1 MLALTAYSSSSSL
14 RMLLG
19 QDLIH
24 LSRNCSEIEQ
34 LLPQMAAMIGR
45 ALGVEVCLLVVGRN
59 EQNPLQSVLWTEGKT
74 TLLSTTARF
83 WHQPWVERT
92 KFSSV
97 SVLSHPLATGSR
109 KWKLTQEITLVSG
122 LSLRTE
128 FQGSMN
134 GMIILGSSKARYW
147 SEEEQDLKEI
157 QDALAIAYY
166 IIQTQMT
173 IPTRSLGSE
182 ESPLFRVWIEAT
194 RQQLEQQR
202 QWNQQLIHNIVTIM
216 SDQTRNPLA
225 TIRMGIEMLRKRP
238 PSPEVLTQRLDMMEQ
253 QWRKLNDINEKILQ
267 LRTLKCDQN
276 SLVFQSVNL
285 IAFLE
290 SFLTRY
296 QEEGAAIASRR
307 REIKTKWP
315 EETVF
320 VNVDINC
327 LKKILQELITNA
339 EKFALPHTPIQLEIQ
354 DHLETDSNKVTVYCR
369 NFSHHIPPKHL
380 KYLFDPFYREQ
391 WTIDDAIP
399 GIGLGLTIT
408 KTLVEQLNGTID
420 VICEPTDSPDF
431 CSIVFVLA
439 LPKKSLAK

>member
-1 MLALTAYSSSSSL
+1 MLALPAYSSSFSL

-19 QDLIH
+19 QDLIY

-92 KFSSV
+92 KLSPAP
-97 SVLSHPLATGSR
+97 VLSHPLATGSK
-109 KWKLTQEITLVSG
+109 KWKLTKEITLVSG

-134 GMIILGSSKARYW
+134 GMIILGSSKERYW
-147 SEEEQDLKEI
+147 PEEEQDLKEI

-166 IIQTQMT
+166 IIQTQLT
-173 IPTRSLGSE
+173 TPTLS

-202 QWNQQLIHNIVTIM
+202 QWNEQLIHNIVTIM

-267 LRTLKCDQN
+267 LRTLKFDHN
-276 SLVFQSVNL
+276 SLFFQSVNL

-307 REIKTKWP
+307 REIKTQWP
-315 EETVF
+315 EEAVL

-327 LKKILQELITNA
+327 LEKIFQELVTNA
-339 EKFALPHTPIQLEIQ
+339 EKFALPHTPIQMKIEG
-354 DHLETDSNKVTVYCR
+354 HSGTDSNKVTMYCR
-369 NFSHHIPPKHL
+369 NLAPHISPKHL

-391 WTIDDAIP
+391 WTIDTAIP

-420 VICEPTDSPDF
+420 VICEPTDSPDS
-431 CSIVFVLA
+431 CSIIFILVFQG
-439 LPKKSLAK
+439 KSLAA